1 VPGVG
6 NDNLPVRF
14 GTSALRLAGG
24 TMHNRCLADTR
35 TALPTALG
43 LALLLAPA
51 CGGGAPLHVRDGA
64 VDASPADGPANADA
78 PAAGNSQ
85 PDAASPA
92 DGGAETAGR
101 EPLRHR
107 PAGASCPLERG
118 PGWLPPAAAVIPMA
132 AARV

>member
-1 VPGVG
+1 
-6 NDNLPVRF
+6 
-14 GTSALRLAGG
+14 
-24 TMHNRCLADTR
+24 MHNRCLADTR

-51 CGGGAPLHVRDGA
+51 CGGGVPLHARDGA

-92 DGGAETAGR
+92 ARATTPSSCRGFLSAGAWPRLAP
-101 EPLRHR
+101 PLRLR
-107 PAGASCPLERG
+107 
-118 PGWLPPAAAVIPMA
+118 
-132 AARV
+132 